1 MDALN
6 NISTAEKLIPIAKQ
20 QHRMMELSKKA
31 QAVQDAKTT
40 LSPDQLH
47 KIDEASKDFEASFLA
62 EMLRPMF
69 EEVNQPDE
77 LFGGGK
83 GEEVFSN
90 MLVDEYAKTMVA
102 SGGIGL
108 ASSVRDEMIRL
119 QEAANGRQ

>member
-1 MDALN
+1 MDALS
-6 NISTAEKLIPIAKQ
+6 NISTADKLIPLAKQ
-20 QHRMMELSKKA
+20 QHQMNELGKKVRA
-31 QAVQDAKTT
+31 LHEIKSS
-40 LSPDQLH
+40 LSEADLK
-47 KIDEASKDFEASFLA
+47 KIDVAAHDFEASFLT

-69 EEVNQPDE
+69 EEINQPDE

-108 ASSVRDEMIRL
+108 ASFVRDEMIRL